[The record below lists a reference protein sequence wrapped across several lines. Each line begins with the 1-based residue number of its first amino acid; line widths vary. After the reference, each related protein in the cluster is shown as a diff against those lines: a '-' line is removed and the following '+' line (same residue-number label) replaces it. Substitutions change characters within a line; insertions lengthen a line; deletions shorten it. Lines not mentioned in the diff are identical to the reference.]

1 MSVSQIVL
9 CTDRL
14 PDCKSLSHWTLWT
27 VHWTKNTPRHR
38 FPVMIVIRLDDL
50 YTVCKKSYIFIC
62 PKFAKAAFDF
72 INEIFIWCDIYVAT
86 NLWQKHYINTSLL
99 LVYHFFFMFISFISW
114 ETEELNIRKVES
126 LKSTEMSRELRQ
138 WLQFYG
144 GGVNPQGIRK

>member
-99 LVYHFFFMFISFISW
+99 LVYHFFLHVYLFYQLRDGGIKYSESW
-114 ETEELNIRKVES
+114 ILEIHRNEPRIKAMAS
-126 LKSTEMSRELRQ
+126 ILRRRSEPTR
-138 WLQFYG
+138 
-144 GGVNPQGIRK
+144 NPQ